1 MSSSSLPLWIQY
13 GQALAVP
20 VIALAGVAIAAGQ
33 LKLAGARLR
42 HDLYDRRFKV
52 LAAARRLFAVIFAD
66 GRVPPEEFYKYVE
79 GTSEAAFLFD
89 DRTVE
94 YLEEIRR
101 RAAKM
106 MFLENRLRDQNIEDS
121 ERGKLADKEAHLLMW
136 FTSQPELLLSRFKP
150 FMQLA
155 RPWTLSSKFP
165 FMAFG
170 P

>member
-1 MSSSSLPLWIQY
+1 MSALPLWIQY

-33 LKLAGARLR
+33 LRLAIARLR
-42 HDLYDRRFKV
+42 HDLYERRFKI
-52 LAAARRLFAVIFAD
+52 LATVKRLFAVIFAD

-89 DRTVE
+89 SSTVE

-106 MFLENRLRDQNIEDS
+106 MFLENRLRDKNLEDAA
-121 ERGKLADKEAHLLMW
+121 RGKLADKEANLLTW
-136 FTSQPELLLSRFKP
+136 FTSQQELIVPKFRP

-155 RPWTLSSKFP
+155 RPWTFSSKFP
-165 FMAFG
+165 FVAFR